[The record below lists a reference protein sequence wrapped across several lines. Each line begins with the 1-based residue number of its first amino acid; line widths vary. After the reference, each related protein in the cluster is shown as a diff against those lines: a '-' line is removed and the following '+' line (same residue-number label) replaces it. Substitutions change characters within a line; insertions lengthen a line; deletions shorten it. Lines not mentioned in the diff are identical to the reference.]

1 MANIRTANT
10 RHKRAVA
17 LQARNKTAEKAPVTE
32 AKPAKVALK
41 S

>member
-10 RHKRAVA
+10 RHKRAIVA
-17 LQARNKTAEKAPVTE
+17 NLARQKAAETAVAAE
-32 AKPAKVALK
+32 AKPAKAD

>member
-10 RHKRAVA
+10 RHKRAIVA
-17 LQARNKTAEKAPVTE
+17 NLARQKAAVAIVTAEV
-32 AKPAKVALK
+32 KPAKAD

>member
-10 RHKRAVA
+10 RHKRAIVA
-17 LQARNKTAEKAPVTE
+17 NLARQKAADAVVVAE
-32 AKPAKVALK
+32 AKPAKAE